1 MQRHQVGLEKA
12 IKSSNFVFDDIDEL
26 HYQQPISLAYNINK
40 DADPIDIALNKYVDH
55 PTILKIKEMIN
66 NK

>member
-12 IKSSNFVFDDIDEL
+12 IKSSNFVFDDVDGL

-40 DADPIDIALNKYVDH
+40 DSDPTDIALNKYVDH
-55 PTILKIKEMIN
+55 PTVLKIKEMVN